1 MNKQADRRWLWA
13 REDMGM
19 CTPREAF
26 RLAYRSLRL
35 EDQYTSDCLS
45 LAHTYSMRTGFSEHI
60 MNHEIAR
67 LLSGHGRLTR
77 EVCGEKMYV
86 AAKRALQSRD

>member
-1 MNKQADRRWLWA
+1 MNKQADRRMQWA

-35 EDQYTSDCLS
+35 EDQYTSQCLS
-45 LAHTYSMRTGFSEHI
+45 LAHTYSMRAEPSEHI
-60 MNHEIAR
+60 MNREIAR
-67 LLSGHGRLTR
+67 LLSTRGSLTR
-77 EVCGEKMYV
+77 EVCGDRMYV
-86 AAKRALQSRD
+86 AAKRALQSRI